1 MKGGRVKAGR
11 VDILML
17 DICDMDLREL
27 IRRSPEIVIGHVPV
41 TDRLNVGN
49 EIRRFS
55 DDPLRS
61 YLNMLDDTNAA
72 LFHGD
77 VGRYKQAFS
86 WYTLSLGRVLEQC
99 SVARRCDRILRWL
112 PVTVKY
118 STYQLQFARKRKSVG
133 PYQELDYQNLIIHTC
148 ILLDRTISLSRR
160 FLRGRRLP
168 SFTSF
173 NQHKAFLRKHGN
185 ELYKDFHDYADR
197 VTSTT
202 EWFEIPL
209 KVLRDKYLMHSSEK
223 HMVFFGWSTER
234 QWDLEMM
241 TIIPAPQ
248 NQNKLLER
256 VKCIRFSPRRLAK
269 DVEEFLHWFSE
280 YSQETAGEIAQS

>member
-1 MKGGRVKAGR
+1 
-11 VDILML
+11 
-17 DICDMDLREL
+17 MDLREL
-27 IRRSPEIVIGHVPV
+27 IRRSPEIVVGHISV
-41 TDRLNVGN
+41 TDRLNARK
-49 EIRRFS
+49 ELRRFS
-55 DDPLRS
+55 DDPLRD
-61 YLNMLDDTNAA
+61 YLTMLDDDAAA

-77 VGRYKQAFS
+77 VGRYEQAFS
-86 WYTLSLGRVLEQC
+86 WYALSLGRALEHC
-99 SVARRCDRILRWL
+99 SVARRCDKELRWH
-112 PVTVKY
+112 PVTDKY
-118 STYQLQFARKRKSVG
+118 STRQLHIARKRKSVG

-148 ILLDRTISLSRR
+148 ILLDRTISFSRR

-197 VTSTT
+197 VASTT
-202 EWFEIPL
+202 DWFEIPL

-241 TIIPAPQ
+241 TIIRASQ
-248 NQNKLLER
+248 NQSKLFER
-256 VKCIRFSPRRLAK
+256 VKCIRFSPRRLAR

-280 YSQETAGEIAQS
+280 YSQETAGEIVQS